1 VNILKGLE
9 QKYDFKVGNGN
20 AEVLRDLGLSEKCF
34 TPSAGHV
41 VMQMEAVAQ
50 ECLGY
55 RFTGMEQFQA
65 VMREH
70 GIEVTER
77 NGFVALQGLN
87 EHGMPCT
94 PKVDERSLSIPIKSE
109 CDKKISECLKP
120 DKAPVRES
128 EAVSRIAQACLPH
141 AQSLDHFIAMME
153 RKGITCSMKIDSK
166 EKVTGV
172 LFIDKHSKCIMNSSE
187 VKNFKI
193 SDVNELKSKGAP
205 QENSTSKGNEHQQT
219 QKASASRKM

>member
-1 VNILKGLE
+1 
-9 QKYDFKVGNGN
+9 
-20 AEVLRDLGLSEKCF
+20 
-34 TPSAGHV
+34 
-41 VMQMEAVAQ
+41 
-50 ECLGY
+50 
-55 RFTGMEQFQA
+55 
-65 VMREH
+65 
-70 GIEVTER
+70 
-77 NGFVALQGLN
+77 
-87 EHGMPCT
+87 
-94 PKVDERSLSIPIKSE
+94 
-109 CDKKISECLKP
+109 
-120 DKAPVRES
+120 
-128 EAVSRIAQACLPH
+128 
-141 AQSLDHFIAMME
+141 MME